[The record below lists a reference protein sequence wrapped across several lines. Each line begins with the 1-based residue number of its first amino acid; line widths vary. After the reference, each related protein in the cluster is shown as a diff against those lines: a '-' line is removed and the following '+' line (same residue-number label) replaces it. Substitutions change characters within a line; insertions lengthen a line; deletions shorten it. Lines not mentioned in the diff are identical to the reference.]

1 MKLATTFNAFS
12 SDVCGNCFYRQPT
25 VVWEGRGTFMQWKI
39 CRAMKRIPKGILAM
53 LRSMVSINTLVS
65 SRNCRIF
72 WIYKSLVAGSR
83 QASVLE
89 TSFPCTR
96 REDARPEC
104 NSSSSTIRLNNYH
117 HSLPVS
123 GGEGGGLQQQDHIP
137 NQDH

>member
-12 SDVCGNCFYRQPT
+12 SDVCGNCFYSSTKRSF
-25 VVWEGRGTFMQWKI
+25 VKGRRRTFMQWKI

-89 TSFPCTR
+89 TSFPCPR
-96 REDARPEC
+96 REEARPEC

-117 HSLPVS
+117 HYLFSQ
-123 GGEGGGLQQQDHIP
+123 GGPTTAGSHSKSRP
-137 NQDH
+137 